1 MQRPASVAV
10 IAMLG
15 VVGGLILMVG
25 AVIAFV
31 LIVNPDGL
39 YEWIREKPYYNAHE
53 YDKLIVNTLDT
64 YPLTRL
70 VVGVQ
75 GALLGV
81 LGIVLL
87 IGARQLLRLQEQ
99 GRRLVLG
106 FALAWLICKGVFFA
120 VDQLYYA
127 PLRINL
133 GIPVSRDYGIP
144 LDIAYALAALYV
156 LTRPSIVQV
165 MRSRKASPAEPSGH
179 PI

>member
-1 MQRPASVAV
+1 MQRPASVTV

-25 AVIAFV
+25 AVIAFA
-31 LIVNPDGL
+31 LTVNPDIF
-39 YEWIREKPYYNAHE
+39 YEGIREKPYYNAHE

-64 YPLTRL
+64 HPLTRL

-106 FALAWLICKGVFFA
+106 FALGWLICKGVFFA
-120 VDQLYYA
+120 IDQLYYA
-127 PLRINL
+127 PLRLNL
-133 GIPVSRDYGIP
+133 GIPVSQDYGIP
-144 LDIAYALAALYV
+144 LDIVYVLAVLYV
-156 LTRPSIVQV
+156 LTRPAIKEA
-165 MRSRKASPAEPSGH
+165 MRSVESV
-179 PI
+179 